1 MSELYEGETMSDRT
15 YHLDQ
20 ENRILRR
27 IIKRLEDEID
37 RLETK
42 VSVLKQQIK
51 DSKEDRK

>member
-1 MSELYEGETMSDRT
+1 MSDRT

-51 DSKEDRK
+51 DLKEDRK